1 VTAEMRILA
10 LADRLSRASGIGAHP
25 LDADALIDRAFGQ
38 RPSGKDDPDTTLLRH
53 PLRQLCAALESEAK
67 LSLAGRI
74 AARWDAIRC
83 LENWLRLRDE
93 ARRTPGIGEIA
104 IRRPLIITGLPRSGT
119 TFLHRLLDC
128 DPSNLSPS
136 CWQVMAPYPPL
147 RGSDRRI
154 QKTTAQ
160 LRCFARLAPGFQA
173 VHPLSA
179 TAPQECSEI
188 AAQTFQSLRYDT
200 LFRVPSYLA
209 WLDKEGHEA
218 AYRFHKQFLQH
229 LQHQL
234 GPLPDDRRWVLK
246 CPDHVFALESARRV
260 YPDARIV
267 LVHRDPIKVLASV
280 ASLTEILRRPFTRRI
295 DRAEIGLQVA
305 TRWEQGAAAMM
316 AAAPAGR
323 VATDGIFH
331 LQYSEISKDPLAAIR
346 GLYGHF
352 DMALS
357 SDVLAKMQSE
367 VSRRPRG
374 GYGRNLYDLR
384 DHGLSVDRER
394 DRFASYTEQFGLP
407 IEA

>member
-1 VTAEMRILA
+1 VTAERRILA
-10 LADRLSRASGIGAHP
+10 LADRLSRTTGIGPAP
-25 LDADALIDRAFGQ
+25 LDADALVERAFGQ
-38 RPSGKDDPDTTLLRH
+38 RPGGADDPDIGLLHR
-53 PLRQLCAALESEAK
+53 PLRQLCTALETEAH
-67 LSLAGRI
+67 LSLAGRL
-74 AARWDAIRC
+74 AAKWDATRC

-93 ARRTPGIGEIA
+93 ARRTPRIDEIA

-128 DPSNLSPS
+128 DPANLSPS

-147 RGSDRRI
+147 HGPDRRI
-154 QKTTAQ
+154 PKTTGQ

-173 VHPLSA
+173 AHPLSA

-209 WLDKEGHEA
+209 WLDGEGHAA
-218 AYRFHKQFLQH
+218 AYRFHRQFLQH

-234 GPLPDDRRWVLK
+234 GPMPDDRRWILK
-246 CPDHVFALESARRV
+246 CPDHVFALESARQV

-280 ASLTEILRRPFTRRI
+280 ASLTETLRRPFTRRI

-323 VATDGIFH
+323 IATDGIFH
-331 LQYSEISKDPLAAIR
+331 LQYSEISKDPLAAVR
-346 GLYGHF
+346 GLYRHF

-357 SDVLAKMQSE
+357 ADVAAKMQSE

-374 GYGRNLYDLR
+374 GYGKNLYDLR
-384 DHGLSVDRER
+384 NHGLSADRER
-394 DRFASYTEQFGLP
+394 SRFASYTRHFDIASES
-407 IEA
+407 